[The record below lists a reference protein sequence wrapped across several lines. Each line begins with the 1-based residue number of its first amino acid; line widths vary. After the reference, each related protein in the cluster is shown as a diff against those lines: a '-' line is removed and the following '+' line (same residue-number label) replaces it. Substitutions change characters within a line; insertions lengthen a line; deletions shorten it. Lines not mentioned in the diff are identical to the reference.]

1 MWNARGPRIVAGS
14 LTVALAVALSLP
26 ITGCG
31 CGDPVLDDD
40 TTEDADAYHW
50 ESVAAI
56 GDEASALT
64 QVAGLAVAAA
74 GGKLYASEDDGETW
88 GVVETSGLPAG
99 PVLLLA
105 GIPGPPRTLVAHVW
119 GKGLFRSQDDAA
131 SWTPVSEPPRS
142 ALLESLLNP
151 RAVVVPWGWAATDDG
166 VAYLAAPGGLF
177 TSSDLGDTWMA
188 VESSEPGALNLLFT
202 AVDSDGDRLA
212 TASQLP
218 TGLIP
223 DEYIDLVEGGVSISY
238 DAGDVWEDV
247 TGDLPGTAVTGV
259 ALGGDGSIAV
269 SALNGGLFEWSGGLW
284 NSLGGPSDGVAVSRA
299 KDGIDVASG
308 TRGIWRYQ
316 AGEWTQA
323 GDGPV
328 VAVVDRLAL
337 GHDGTVYRLVPGSGA
352 VPPESAN
359 GQVHLALSFHANLY
373 HSYRGD
379 TNDEDGYGQDIR
391 VIRRILDWLDEYPEV
406 HGDWDI
412 ENAFSL
418 DGVLPE
424 EAPDIIERIDARVRS
439 GQDGLRLM
447 SWNNGAVV
455 AENREEFDASITW
468 AQESYLATFGEFDP
482 GVQPQECMFTPPHIA
497 WYRDL
502 GVEWIT
508 LFNSQTPFTALP
520 GDLTLEGAALYNPVT
535 LSDGEGADMVLVPA
549 YHHGDVLDH
558 GGMAAWVTQ
567 IHDQYSGDTLLLVHM
582 DADAIIWE
590 NFDQELASLADL
602 DFVTYTTVQDYL
614 DTHDPVAEVELPGD
628 LADGTGD
635 GFQSWA
641 EKTFNHEIATGI
653 ARARETVDRARL
665 LGDGD
670 GEVEEAASLA
680 LEPRLRALSTT
691 HFGLAA
697 PHLCDERMAT
707 ARARVEEATVA
718 ADAALDLAEALHP
731 LAPGEIQ
738 LVNARTAGGV
748 ALVEVPLE
756 VAAGDYE
763 GPEGL
768 SLFAE
773 DGTELPAVVD
783 LLDAGGDTV
792 GLRATL
798 VVQVPGDDT
807 LALSW
812 RYDPA
817 QPATATGSITEGDL
831 IEPPGLT
838 APFTECAGERAD
850 GQSEGPV
857 SPEIDPRTVR
867 VRRTLTYDL
876 TLCGGTGQVA
886 RTVEVYDGFP
896 GSVIRVEASMGDAD
910 DPDLAES
917 VALSP
922 LSCEGEADQLTWR
935 THADGAVLTRPVRR
949 GQETWNGQ
957 AADGWVALT
966 CDDAITLAV
975 SHRVLDRTSM
985 AFAPLRNDD
994 GQALLAPLGTL
1005 WGDTPWHDARRT
1017 GGIGLGDLVTA
1028 LAGDQMYP
1036 AAPDWSGADIS
1047 YTLWVNDELDEATAD
1062 LFAPPPLV
1070 RIAPTD

>member
-1 MWNARGPRIVAGS
+1 MPMSRYPQILPWRGPLALGVGCS
-14 LTVALAVALSLP
+14 LLLSTA
-26 ITGCG
+26 TGCG
-31 CGDPVLDDD
+31 CGDPVADGD
-40 TTEDADAYHW
+40 TTADGAAYHW

-56 GDEASALT
+56 GDSASALT
-64 QVAGLAVAAA
+64 QVAGLAVTAA
-74 GGKLYASEDDGETW
+74 GGRLYTSLDDGETW
-88 GVVETSGLPAG
+88 AARETSGLPAG
-99 PVLLLA
+99 SVLLLA

-119 GKGLFRSQDDAA
+119 GKGLYRSQDDGG
-131 SWTPVSEPPRS
+131 SWTAVAEPPRS

-151 RAVVVPWGWAATDDG
+151 RAVVVPWGWATTDEG

-177 TSSDLGDTWMA
+177 LSGDLGDTWTA
-188 VESSEPGALNLLFT
+188 VETSSPGSLNLLYT
-202 AVDSDGDRLA
+202 SVDVVGERLA

-223 DEYIDLVEGGVSISY
+223 DEYIDMVEGGVSISY
-238 DAGDVWEDV
+238 DAGGVWEDV
-247 TGDLPGTAVTGV
+247 TGGLGGTAVTGV
-259 ALGGDGSIAV
+259 SLGEDGGVAVTALD
-269 SALNGGLFEWSGGLW
+269 GGLFEWSGGSW
-284 NSLGGPSDGVAVSRA
+284 NALGGPPDAVAVSRA
-299 KDGIDVASG
+299 RDGIDVGSG
-308 TRGIWRYQ
+308 TRGIWRLQ
-316 AGEWTQA
+316 GSEWTQA
-323 GDGPV
+323 GDGPI
-328 VAVVDRLAL
+328 VAIVDRLAL
-337 GHDGTVYRLVPGSGA
+337 GHDGTVYRLVPGTGTPA
-352 VPPESAN
+352 PEPA
-359 GQVHLALSFHANLY
+359 GGTVHLALSFHANLY

-379 TNDEDGYGQDIR
+379 TNDDDGYGQDIR
-391 VIRRILDWLDEYPEV
+391 VIRRILDWLDEYPDV

-424 EAPDIIERIDARVRS
+424 EAPDIIERIGARVSS

-455 AENREEFDASITW
+455 AQTREEFEASIAW
-468 AQESYLATFGEFDP
+468 AQESYLAAFGEYDP

-520 GDLTLEGAALYNPVT
+520 GDLSLEGAALYNPVT
-535 LSDGEGADMVLVPA
+535 LTDGEESSMALVPA

-558 GGMAAWVTQ
+558 GGLAAWATQ
-567 IHDQYSGDTLLLVHM
+567 IHEQFSGDTLLLVHM
-582 DADAIIWE
+582 DADAVIWE
-590 NFDQELASLADL
+590 NFDLELASLTGL
-602 DFVTYTTVQDYL
+602 DFVEYTTIQDYL
-614 DTHDPVAEVELPGD
+614 DSHDPVAEVELPGD

-653 ARARETVDRARL
+653 ARSRETVDRARL

-670 GEVEEAASLA
+670 EDVDDAAEAA

-718 ADAALDLAEALHP
+718 ADAALELAEALHP
-731 LAPGEIQ
+731 LAAGEIQ
-738 LVNARTAGGV
+738 LVNARPAGGI
-748 ALVEVPLE
+748 ALVEIPLDVP
-756 VAAGDYE
+756 AAVYQ

-768 SLFAE
+768 ALF
-773 DGTELPAVVD
+773 DGDGVELPVVVD
-783 LLDAGGDTV
+783 VLDAGSDPIQ
-792 GLRATL
+792 LRATL
-798 VVQVPGDDT
+798 VVHVPSADT
-807 LALSW
+807 SALAW

-817 QPATATGSITEGDL
+817 LPAAATGSISEADL
-831 IEPPGLT
+831 TDAPGL
-838 APFTECAGERAD
+838 APPFIECDGERAE

-857 SPEIDPRTVR
+857 SPEVDPRSVR

-876 TLCGGTGQVA
+876 SLCGGSGQVA
-886 RTVEVYDGFP
+886 RTVAVYDGLP
-896 GSVIRVEASMGDAD
+896 GVVVRVEATMGEAD

-922 LSCEGEADQLTWR
+922 LACDGDADQLTWR
-935 THADGAVLTRPVRR
+935 THAGGSLTRPVRR

-957 AADGWVALT
+957 AADGWIALT
-966 CDDAITLAV
+966 CDDTSTLAV
-975 SHRVLDRTSM
+975 SHRVLERTSL

-994 GQALLAPLGTL
+994 GQAVLAPLGTL
-1005 WGDTPWHDARRT
+1005 WGDTPWHDARRI

-1036 AAPDWSGADIS
+1036 AAPDWSGADVS
-1047 YTLWVNDELDEATAD
+1047 YTLWVNDELDEAIAD
-1062 LFAPPPLV
+1062 LFAHPPMV
-1070 RIAPTD
+1070 RVGP